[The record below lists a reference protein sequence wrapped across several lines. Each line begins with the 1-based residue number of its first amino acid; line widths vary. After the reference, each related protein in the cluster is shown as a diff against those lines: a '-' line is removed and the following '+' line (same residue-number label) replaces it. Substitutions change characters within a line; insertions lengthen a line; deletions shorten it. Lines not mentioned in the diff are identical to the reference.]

1 MGIVA
6 EEWRAVA
13 ENPYYEVSNTGKV
26 KSLARTVM
34 RKDGKPYR
42 TKDRIMAIASLP
54 KGYRF
59 VSLYDEQ
66 GDRQHYVHRLVARA
80 FIGPCP
86 DGHEVN
92 HIDGDKSNNCVENLE
107 YVTRAGN
114 MAHAKAMG
122 KAGLCGEQNYACRH
136 SEEKI
141 RRGYEM
147 VKSGMQYKQVAEA
160 VGVSQGALESACRG
174 VNWKS
179 LGLEPIVRQVRR
191 ELP

>member
-1 MGIVA
+1 MEIVA

-13 ENPYYEVSNTGKV
+13 ENTYYEVSNTGKV

-34 RKDGKPYR
+34 RKNGTPYR
-42 TKDRIMAIASLP
+42 TKDRIMALARLP

-59 VSLYDEQ
+59 VSLYDES

-122 KAGLCGEQNYACRH
+122 KAGLCGEKNYACKC
-136 SEEKI
+136 SEEQI
-141 RRGYEM
+141 RRGYDL
-147 VKSGMQYKQVAEA
+147 VKSGALYREA
-160 VGVSQGALESACRG
+160 AASVGVKQDTLEAACRG
-174 VNWKS
+174 TNWKS
-179 LGLEPIVRQVRR
+179 LGLEPISRR

>member
-1 MGIVA
+1 MEIVA

-13 ENPYYEVSNTGKV
+13 ENTYYEVSNTGKV
-26 KSLARTVM
+26 KSLARIVM
-34 RKDGKPYR
+34 RRNGTPYR
-42 TKDRIMAIASLP
+42 TKDRLLAIASLP

-59 VSLYDEQ
+59 VSLYDES
-66 GDRQHYVHRLVARA
+66 GDRQHYVHRLVAGA

-86 DGHEVN
+86 AGHEVN

-122 KAGLCGEQNYACRH
+122 RAGLCGEKNYACKYT
-136 SEEKI
+136 EDQI
-141 RRGYEM
+141 RRGYEL
-147 VKSGMQYKQVAEA
+147 VKSGAEYREAAAA
-160 VGVSQGALESACRG
+160 VGVNHDALEAACRG

-179 LGLEPIVRQVRR
+179 LGLEPIARR
-191 ELP
+191 EVA